1 MIYSTTAV
9 QIHCGSETPEDS
21 VRVLSALLQSRVI
34 EAAIQFME
42 DYRLPR
48 GVALVFDGQ
57 PEYAAEEAAHG

>member
-1 MIYSTTAV
+1 
-9 QIHCGSETPEDS
+9 